1 MKLVG
6 DETRKNSARPD
17 SGTARRFDGL
27 TFEGCDEGVADAI
40 RRWLA
45 TLTPGQTITGRQH
58 SISAGLRKFVD
69 PELNRVLDEYKA
81 LPNLRELD
89 GFVLSAAWSV
99 APPAERLVESIDGE
113 SLYHLAI
120 RRAHEWRD
128 RITCTI
134 LGRERSP
141 LLQEERL
148 RRHSGLL
155 DWDVPLDES
164 LFVSD
169 HYAAVSLDEI
179 FEGDSTD
186 WTSHGRC
193 LPGLQD
199 LSLDAKY
206 HRLCQ
211 TLDSIILVID
221 FCCGLRPDYST
232 ATGTDAA
239 EVSTAPVEEFCDL
252 CWRPTELWAWRAR
265 TASPSGDVSS
275 GGKELSGQYCHQHHT
290 ARKSSHATGKNRET
304 KFRAEIARLGRLP
317 LTNPGRFG
325 WVRSSESPFGGS
337 LVLYP
342 TSCAPGDVRRAAY
355 AMVNMKLRTRAE
367 HILFLE
373 SQGWTFERIAEAVGI
388 TARAVETSWKKSKK
402 DMKEASFIARSRGD
416 EPIDEYLV
424 LTDDRFNKQLLGQL
438 GPQKYQELMDG
449 KDAWN
454 SELVKA
460 AVKRMPLA
468 RRVRR

>member
-1 MKLVG
+1 MG
-6 DETRKNSARPD
+6 DETRKNSARPN
-17 SGTARRFDGL
+17 SGTAGRLDDL
-27 TFEGCDEGVADAI
+27 SFEGCDEGVADAI
-40 RRWLA
+40 RRWRA

-58 SISAGLRKFVD
+58 SISAGLRKYVD

-99 APPAERLVESIDGE
+99 APPAERLVKSIDGE
-113 SLYHLAI
+113 TLFHLAV

-128 RITCTI
+128 RISCTI

-141 LLQEERL
+141 LQQEERL
-148 RRHSGLL
+148 RRHFGLL
-155 DWDVPLDES
+155 DWDVPLDEC
-164 LFVSD
+164 LLVSD
-169 HYAAVSLDEI
+169 HCAPPSLGEI
-179 FEGDSTD
+179 FAGHSTD
-186 WTSHGRC
+186 WASHVRC

-232 ATGTDAA
+232 ATGPDAA
-239 EVSTAPVEEFCDL
+239 EVSTAPVKEFCDL
-252 CWRPTELWAWRAR
+252 CWRSTERWAWKTRA
-265 TASPSGDVSS
+265 ASPSGDIPF
-275 GGKELSGQYCHQHHT
+275 GGIKLSGKYCHHHHT
-290 ARKSSHATGKNRET
+290 ACKSSHATGKNREA
-304 KFRAEIARLGRLP
+304 KFRAEVALLGRLP
-317 LTNPGRFG
+317 LENPGRFG
-325 WVRSSESPFGGS
+325 WIRSSERPLGAR
-337 LVLYP
+337 LVLFP
-342 TSCAPGDVRRAAY
+342 SSFAPEDVRRAAY
-355 AMVNMKLRTRAE
+355 AMVNMKLRSRAE
-367 HILFLE
+367 QILFLD
-373 SQGWTFERIAEAVGI
+373 SQGWTFEAIAEAVGI
-388 TARAVETSWKKSKK
+388 TERAVGTNREKSKQ

-416 EPIDEYLV
+416 EPIDGYLV
-424 LTDDRFNKQLLGQL
+424 HTVDQFDKHILQL

-449 KDAWN
+449 KDTWN

-460 AVKRMPLA
+460 SEKRTRPA